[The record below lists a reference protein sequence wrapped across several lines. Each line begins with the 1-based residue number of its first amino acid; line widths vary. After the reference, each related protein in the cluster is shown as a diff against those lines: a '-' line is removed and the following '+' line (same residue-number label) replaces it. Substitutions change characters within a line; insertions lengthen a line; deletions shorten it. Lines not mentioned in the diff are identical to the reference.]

1 MPLHNGIRRI
11 YVLAVLMLACRF
23 AFALG
28 EGTLIERQIQSDSL
42 KQNKIGTDTVRK
54 LAIYLPSGYETSRE
68 RYPVIYFLQSG
79 SYRGDFDRHH
89 ASAVFDQAIAKNI
102 IPPCIVVAADLSTPL
117 GPSWYV
123 NSPVTGNWDDFVV
136 KELVPYVD
144 ANFRTLASKSSR
156 AIIGSYIEGYG
167 ALRLG
172 LLHPDVFGVVYA
184 MHPVGTGSGV
194 QVLTARPDWV
204 LLTSAKSLDQVKN
217 AGFSTL
223 FLSMFQ
229 AFLPDETSAPLYA
242 DLPMK
247 NSSGSYSVDAKQMN
261 LLRSRFFIAELVPQH
276 LEQIKELGAI
286 KMDWSRNDSIYD
298 HVYANQALT
307 HLLNEYGIEH
317 EAEEFNGVGD
327 PYWGKQSRMLNE
339 VLPFLAEHL
348 QTDAK

>member
-1 MPLHNGIRRI
+1 LQKQMRRLH
-11 YVLAVLMLACRF
+11 VLALLLFACRF
-23 AFALG
+23 ACALG
-28 EGTLIERQIQSDSL
+28 EGSLVERQIQSDSL
-42 KQNKIGTDTVRK
+42 KQNKIGTDALRK
-54 LAIYLPSGYETSRE
+54 LAIYLPSGYETSAE
-68 RYPVIYFLQSG
+68 RYPVIYLLKNG
-79 SYRGDFDRHH
+79 NYREDFDQHH
-89 ASAVFDQAIAKNI
+89 AAALFDQAIAKKV
-102 IPPCIVVAADLSTPL
+102 IPPCIVVAADFSTPL

-123 NSPVTGNWDDFVV
+123 NSPVTGYWDDFAV
-136 KELVPYVD
+136 KELVPYID
-144 ANFRTLASKSSR
+144 ANLRTLPGKSSR
-156 AIIGSYIEGYG
+156 AIVGSFLGGYG

-194 QVLTARPDWV
+194 QVLTARPDWQ
-204 LLTSAKSLDQVKN
+204 LLTSAKSLDEVKN

-229 AFLPDETSAPLYA
+229 AFLPDETKAPLYA

-247 NSSGSYSVDAKQMN
+247 KASGSFLIDAEQMK

-298 HVYANQALT
+298 HIYANQALT

-327 PYWGKQSRMLNE
+327 PYWGKQARMLNE
-339 VLPFLAEHL
+339 VLPFLGQHL
-348 QTDAK
+348 QTAP